1 MNQLS
6 THKVNHKKPNRKDP
20 NTHFVTNRQIM
31 LTNTPKIK
39 TKKTLQEWPVNTIIS
54 KFPSRNQKKCIQLV
68 QPNKKHRIFAIQV
81 GQQVQGLRMLTQIY
95 NGHVLTPEGWINGG
109 SVIIEDCR
117 IKEVSKSSRQ
127 LEGMDH
133 HIDAHGMHVVPGGID
148 LHCHGGGGRDFQE
161 CSRDAFET
169 AALTHLKHGTTAIY
183 ATLSSSPI
191 DMMEQAC
198 ATCDEL
204 MKEPKS
210 TIMGMHMEG
219 PYFNPSRAG
228 AQMPEVIRIP
238 DVDEYHHIVE
248 DFDCMRRW
256 DTAPEL
262 PGAVEMGKY
271 ITGKGIVAAIGHTA
285 AEYPHVKAAW
295 DAGYTLATHF
305 YNGMPGFHNV
315 REFKHAGTVE
325 SVYLLEDMAVEVIA
339 DGIHVPATLLNLV
352 YHIKG
357 VEHTALCT
365 DALAVTDSES
375 EHAFD
380 PRVIIEDGVCKLS
393 DRSAL
398 AGSIAT
404 MDRLIKT
411 MVRVVGVP
419 LQDAVR
425 MASETPARIMGIYDR
440 KGSLLR
446 GKDADILLLDSDINL
461 RGVYSMGEFV
471 KGSDRNAPAEIVER

>member
-1 MNQLS
+1 
-6 THKVNHKKPNRKDP
+6 
-20 NTHFVTNRQIM
+20 
-31 LTNTPKIK
+31 
-39 TKKTLQEWPVNTIIS
+39 
-54 KFPSRNQKKCIQLV
+54 
-68 QPNKKHRIFAIQV
+68 
-81 GQQVQGLRMLTQIY
+81 MLTQIY

-109 SVIIEDCR
+109 SVIIEGNR

-127 LEGMDH
+127 LDGMDKT
-133 HIDAHGMHVVPGGID
+133 IDAHGMNVVPGGID
-148 LHCHGGGGRDFQE
+148 LHCHGGGGSDFQE
-161 CSRDAFET
+161 CTREAFET
-169 AALTHLKHGTTAIY
+169 VARTHLQHGTTAIY

-191 DMMEQAC
+191 DMMERAC
-198 ATCDEL
+198 MTCDEL
-204 MKEPKS
+204 MRESGS

-219 PYFNPSRAG
+219 PYLNPSKAG

-238 DVDEYHHIVE
+238 DPNEYRHIVE

-262 PGAVEMGKY
+262 PGAAEMGRY
-271 ITGKGIVAAIGHTA
+271 ITSKGIVAAIAHTA
-285 AEYPHVKAAW
+285 AEYRHVKAAW

-305 YNGMPGFHNV
+305 YNAMPGFHNV

-339 DGIHVPATLLNLV
+339 DGIHVPSTLLNLV
-352 YHIKG
+352 YHMKG
-357 VEHTALCT
+357 VERTALCT
-365 DALAVTDSES
+365 DALAVTDSDS

-411 MVRVVGVP
+411 MVRVVDVP
-419 LQDAVR
+419 LQDAMR

-440 KGSLLR
+440 KGSIQR

-461 RGVYSMGEFV
+461 RGVFSMGEFV
-471 KGSDRNAPAEIVER
+471 KGSDRIAPAEIVER

>member
-1 MNQLS
+1 
-6 THKVNHKKPNRKDP
+6 
-20 NTHFVTNRQIM
+20 
-31 LTNTPKIK
+31 
-39 TKKTLQEWPVNTIIS
+39 
-54 KFPSRNQKKCIQLV
+54 
-68 QPNKKHRIFAIQV
+68 
-81 GQQVQGLRMLTQIY
+81 MLTQIY

-109 SVIIEDCR
+109 SVIIEGNR

-127 LEGMDH
+127 LDGMDKT
-133 HIDAHGMHVVPGGID
+133 IDAHGMNVVPGGID
-148 LHCHGGGGRDFQE
+148 LHCHGGGGCDFQE
-161 CSRDAFET
+161 CTREAFET
-169 AALTHLKHGTTAIY
+169 VARTHLQHGTTAIY

-191 DMMEQAC
+191 DMMERAC
-198 ATCDEL
+198 MTCDEL
-204 MKEPKS
+204 MRESGS

-219 PYFNPSRAG
+219 PYLNPSKAG

-238 DVDEYHHIVE
+238 DPNEYRHIVE

-262 PGAVEMGKY
+262 PGAAEMGRY
-271 ITGKGIVAAIGHTA
+271 ITSKGIVAAIAHTA
-285 AEYPHVKAAW
+285 AEYRHVKAAW

-305 YNGMPGFHNV
+305 YNAMPGFHNV

-339 DGIHVPATLLNLV
+339 DGIHVPSTLLNLV
-352 YHIKG
+352 YHMKG
-357 VEHTALCT
+357 VERTALCT
-365 DALAVTDSES
+365 DALAVTDSDS

-411 MVRVVGVP
+411 MVRVVDVP
-419 LQDAVR
+419 LQDAMR

-440 KGSLLR
+440 KGSIQR

-461 RGVYSMGEFV
+461 RGVFSMGEFV
-471 KGSDRNAPAEIVER
+471 KGSDRIAPAEIVER

>member
-1 MNQLS
+1 
-6 THKVNHKKPNRKDP
+6 
-20 NTHFVTNRQIM
+20 
-31 LTNTPKIK
+31 
-39 TKKTLQEWPVNTIIS
+39 
-54 KFPSRNQKKCIQLV
+54 
-68 QPNKKHRIFAIQV
+68 
-81 GQQVQGLRMLTQIY
+81 MLTQIY
-95 NGHVLTPEGWINGG
+95 NGHVLTPEGWVNGG
-109 SVIIEDCR
+109 SVIIEDFR
-117 IKEVSKSSRQ
+117 IKEVSKSSHQ
-127 LEGMDH
+127 LDGMDKRV
-133 HIDAHGMHVVPGGID
+133 DAHGMHVVPGGID
-148 LHCHGGGGRDFQE
+148 MHVHGGGGCDFQE
-161 CSRDAFET
+161 CTPEAFKT
-169 AALTHLKHGTTAIY
+169 AAETHLRHGTTSIY

-191 DMMEQAC
+191 DMMERAC

-204 MKEPKS
+204 MREGGT

-238 DVDEYHHIVE
+238 DANEYTHIVE
-248 DFDCMRRW
+248 DYECVRRW
-256 DTAPEL
+256 DSAPEL

-285 AEYPHVKAAW
+285 AEYPDVKAAY
-295 DAGYTLATHF
+295 DAGYKLATHF

-325 SVYLLEDMAVEVIA
+325 SVYLMDDMAVEVIA

-357 VEHTALCT
+357 VEHTALVT
-365 DALAVTDSES
+365 DALAVTDSDS

-411 MVRVVGVP
+411 MVRVVNVP
-419 LQDAVR
+419 LNDAVR

-440 KGSLLR
+440 KGSLQR

-461 RGVYSMGEFV
+461 RSVYSMGQFV
-471 KGSDRNAPAEIVER
+471 KGSDRIAPAITVN

>member
-1 MNQLS
+1 
-6 THKVNHKKPNRKDP
+6 
-20 NTHFVTNRQIM
+20 
-31 LTNTPKIK
+31 
-39 TKKTLQEWPVNTIIS
+39 
-54 KFPSRNQKKCIQLV
+54 
-68 QPNKKHRIFAIQV
+68 
-81 GQQVQGLRMLTQIY
+81 MLTQIY

-109 SVIIEDCR
+109 SVIIEGNR

-127 LEGMDH
+127 LDGMDKT
-133 HIDAHGMHVVPGGID
+133 IDAHGMNVVPGGID
-148 LHCHGGGGRDFQE
+148 LHCHGGGGCDFQE
-161 CSRDAFET
+161 CTREAFET
-169 AALTHLKHGTTAIY
+169 VARTHLRHGTTAIY

-191 DMMEQAC
+191 DMMERAC
-198 ATCDEL
+198 MTCDEL
-204 MKEPKS
+204 MRESGS

-219 PYFNPSRAG
+219 PYLNPSKAG

-238 DVDEYHHIVE
+238 DPNEYRHIVE

-262 PGAVEMGKY
+262 PGAAEMGRY
-271 ITGKGIVAAIGHTA
+271 ITSKGIVAAIAHTA
-285 AEYPHVKAAW
+285 AEYRHVKAAW

-305 YNGMPGFHNV
+305 YNAMPGFHNV

-339 DGIHVPATLLNLV
+339 DGIHVPSTLLNLV
-352 YHIKG
+352 YHMKG
-357 VEHTALCT
+357 VERTALCT
-365 DALAVTDSES
+365 DALAVTDSDS

-411 MVRVVGVP
+411 MVRVVDVP
-419 LQDAVR
+419 LQDAMR

-440 KGSLLR
+440 KGSIQR

-461 RGVYSMGEFV
+461 RGVFSMGEFV
-471 KGSDRNAPAEIVER
+471 KGSDRIAPAEIVER